1 MKLKIYKTK
10 SHIKKKKMLEIE
22 GLHCSI
28 RKERRLVQV
37 SETYLFLEPLAG
49 FRLSFRTGI

>member
-1 MKLKIYKTK
+1 
-10 SHIKKKKMLEIE
+10 MLEIE